1 MGMALQFGLEPKSSG
16 LAFGLCPV
24 TEKKGKNRQEKS
36 MSHFQEWQSSAL
48 WWQPLKQWGECC
60 RLSCTHMV
68 FAHGDFKGKTLQAP
82 WSCHLLIEMCK
93 KPGRLHGKQH
103 MLRETL
109 EHSMSDELASS

>member
-1 MGMALQFGLEPKSSG
+1 MTIESWAWAWPYI
-16 LAFGLCPV
+16 LAWSQNPLA
-24 TEKKGKNRQEKS
+24 
-36 MSHFQEWQSSAL
+36 SAL
-48 WWQPLKQWGECC
+48 WWPSLKQLGQCC